1 MNSKISFDIGE
12 GYLPCVVAE
21 IKQSDDVRDKIAKGF
36 KERFGFESNLC
47 HVEIQENL
55 DMNGQLV
62 STKLIFNPISIKD
75 AKQLISEM
83 DR

>member
-1 MNSKISFDIGE
+1 MYSKINFDISE

-47 HVEIQENL
+47 HVEIQEIL
-55 DMNGQLV
+55 DKNGQIV
-62 STKLIFNPISIKD
+62 STKMIFNPISIEY
-75 AKQLISEM
+75 AKQLISKM